1 MIEFGEWLPDQ
12 PGLNNT
18 GATEAKNVIPA
29 LRGYRCF
36 RGLNAL
42 SGAATNKILGM
53 YAGKADDGSTTLYA
67 GDSGKLYKMSA
78 ADSSLTDIKKSGGYT
93 TTSGNFWRFAQF
105 GETLIAVNFDDAP
118 QAITVAAGGVF
129 ADLGGSPPKG
139 KFIAVVRDQVMIANV
154 DDGVDGEKPY
164 RVWWSAINSATGW
177 TSGTNLSDYQDVVDV
192 GDCTGMVG
200 GEHGIILFSKA
211 IVRATFVGAP
221 LIYQFDKLTN
231 DRGCSVP
238 GSVASVGPSLVF
250 FLSDDGFYML
260 RGSEIVPIG
269 AQKINH
275 WFLDRFKSANRA
287 NVVSAVDPIHQNVI
301 WAYPSLNSSDG
312 ENDEIIIYNYHL
324 NRWSYAEQAT
334 TAIAQLFTGGYTLE
348 ELDNISSS
356 IDALPASLDDGLY
369 QGGTF
374 FFAGAK
380 DKKVSSFAGSALAA
394 TIETGEFSVSPG
406 KHSLVNN
413 VLPYVSAD
421 AGQSPSITAAVGSR
435 SLQTAVPTFTDASA
449 INAAGYCPVRSSGA
463 YHRIRVAIADD
474 AFDTA
479 QGVDVDV
486 QQIGL
491 R

>member
-12 PGLNNT
+12 SDLNNT

-36 RGLNAL
+36 RGLSAL

-53 YAGKADDGSTTLYA
+53 YAGKADDGNTTLYV

-78 ADSSLTDIKKSGGYT
+78 ADSSLTDIKKSGGYST
-93 TTSGNFWRFAQF
+93 TGGNTWRFAQF
-105 GETLIAVNFDDAP
+105 GETLIAINRDDNP
-118 QAITVAAGGVF
+118 QTITIAGAGLF
-129 ADLGGSPPKG
+129 SDLGGSPPKA
-139 KFIAVVRDQVMIANV
+139 KYIAVVRDQVMMANV
-154 DDGVDGEKPY
+154 NDAVDGEKPY
-164 RVWWSAINSATGW
+164 RIWWSAINSATGW

-192 GDCTGMVG
+192 GNCTGLIG
-200 GEHGIILFSKA
+200 GEYAIALFEKS

-231 DRGCSVP
+231 NRGCAIP

-250 FLSDDGFYML
+250 FLSEDGFYML

-269 AQKINH
+269 AQKINN
-275 WFLDRFKSANRA
+275 WFLDRFKWASRA
-287 NVVSAVDPIHQNVI
+287 NMVSAVDPIHQNVI
-301 WAYPSLNSSDG
+301 WAYPSVSSGDG

-324 NRWSYAEQAT
+324 NRWSHAEQAT
-334 TAIAQLFTGGYTLE
+334 TAIAQLFTAGYTLE
-348 ELDNISSS
+348 ELDNISNN
-356 IDALPASLDDGLY
+356 IDTLPASLDDGLY

-374 FFAGAK
+374 FFAGAE

-413 VLPYVSAD
+413 VLPYVSAG

-449 INAAGYCPVRSSGA
+449 INAAGYCPVRSNGA